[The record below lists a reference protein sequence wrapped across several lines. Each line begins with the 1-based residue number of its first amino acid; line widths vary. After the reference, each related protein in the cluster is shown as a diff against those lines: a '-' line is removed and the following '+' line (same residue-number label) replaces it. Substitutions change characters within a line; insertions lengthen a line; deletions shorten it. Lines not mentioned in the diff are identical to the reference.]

1 LKKTYLSGTRA
12 RYLWGLIFSLGF
24 ALVGGA
30 FNGPLDL
37 HDFLGTLIDSSQ
49 PWVDFRTIA
58 PIVVVATVVSN
69 EPEGTPTEARRFSGV
84 FLQLRRITCHLEN
97 SLRGPRPADQ
107 FVFYYFAEAK
117 SLSVTP
123 MPIHRQVLEAK
134 VGKRYLLFLCRERDI
149 LRSIGDVGPY
159 TIPVL
164 SGAHSNTEITSGD
177 LSLSIPYILLKPGA
191 NFNSN
196 EFANDILY
204 ARSTSDQVGSR
215 LYTVRLLSQL
225 LSQPEPLRSAA
236 CFELAHSY
244 YGQYSCLSQL
254 KADPN
259 LPAAVRSH
267 ASDVL
272 YEQTRLN
279 AILKQELSDSA
290 TLGFT
295 KLPNPDSRKAN
306 YEELQLILSDPDL
319 VVRKLACAALQR
331 YYPYQRVQACE

>member
-1 LKKTYLSGTRA
+1 MYLRRS
-12 RYLWGLIFSLGF
+12 LFSLCL

-30 FNGPLDL
+30 FPGTLDL
-37 HDFLGTLIDSSQ
+37 QDFLGSLIDSRQ

-58 PIVVVATVVSN
+58 PVVVVATVVSN
-69 EPEGTPTEARRFSGV
+69 EPEGTPTEARRFSGI
-84 FLQLRRITCHLEN
+84 FLQLRRISCRLEN

-117 SLSVTP
+117 SLSVIP
-123 MPIHRQVLEAK
+123 MPIHRQELEAK
-134 VGKRYLLFLCRERDI
+134 VGKRYILFLCRERDV

-159 TIPVL
+159 TMPVL
-164 SGAHSNTEITSGD
+164 SGAHSNTEITSTD
-177 LSLSIPYILLKPGA
+177 LSLSIPYILLTPGS

-196 EFANDILY
+196 EFANDIVY

-225 LSQPEPLRSAA
+225 LSEPEPLRSAA

-244 YGQYSCLSQL
+244 YGQYSCLSEL
-254 KADPN
+254 KADRS
-259 LPAAVRSH
+259 LPSAVRSH

-272 YEQTRLN
+272 DQQIRLN
-279 AILKQELSDSA
+279 AILKQELSDPA

-295 KLPNPDSRKAN
+295 KLTKPDSRKAN
-306 YEELQLILSDPDL
+306 YEELLLIMAHPDPA
-319 VVRKLACAALQR
+319 VRKLACAALER
-331 YYPYQRVQACE
+331 YYPDQRVQACE